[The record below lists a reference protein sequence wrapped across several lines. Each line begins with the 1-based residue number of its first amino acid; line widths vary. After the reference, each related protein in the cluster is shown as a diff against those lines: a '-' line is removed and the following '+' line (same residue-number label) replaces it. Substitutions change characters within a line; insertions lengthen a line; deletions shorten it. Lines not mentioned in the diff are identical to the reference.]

1 MAARYRQG
9 LAAGRQR
16 VLSVLW
22 APSFIAA
29 ALPSTTHGA
38 DDGRRQAGGE
48 PAGRLHSP
56 PLAIKSGPSY
66 SPWAAPLSLFV
77 LVEHLAEEEEKRAV
91 PHTGLFTYLFAVFNG
106 SFASLYC
113 KCLKHASK
121 KCEGLTSL

>member
-77 LVEHLAEEEEKRAV
+77 LVEHLAEEEESV
-91 PHTGLFTYLFAVFNG
+91 LFPILVYLLIYLLF
-106 SFASLYC
+106 
-113 KCLKHASK
+113 
-121 KCEGLTSL
+121 LTAPLLLFIVNV